1 MEIKFRGLLLKPP
14 FGETNVSWVYGD
26 LLRLHDYTAS
36 INVRLGNRNIVH
48 HVVSPNTVGQYIN
61 LKDDNGQE
69 IYVGDI
75 GYLQTNWGERL
86 KCVVEFFTAGFIF
99 SYLSRDDKKK
109 CIFAQDVSLNK
120 MEFEI
125 IGNIHENPELTL

>member
-1 MEIKFRGLLLKPP
+1 MEIKFRGLLLKPS
-14 FGETNVSWVYGD
+14 FGENYVSWVYGD

-36 INVRLGNRNIVH
+36 INVRLGNGNSVHYIVI
-48 HVVSPNTVGQYIN
+48 PRTVGQYIN
-61 LKDDNGQE
+61 LKDKNGQE

-86 KCVVEFFTAGFIF
+86 KCVVEFNAGFIF
-99 SYLSRDDKKK
+99 SYRLRDDKKK
-109 CIFAQDVSLNK
+109 CVLAQDVSLNK

-125 IGNIHENPELTL
+125 IGNMHVNPELTL